1 MSIICR
7 MKNIKTHRV
16 IQTIVLLLGMGLPVA
31 CGQSAAATPVAADE
45 NRVPVVFVSPTLP
58 PFTAMPSPSPT
69 DTPLPTPSP
78 TATDTPLPPS
88 PTFVPP
94 TATAIPTAT
103 AVPSPTPLPVLSG
116 TAPEFPATRLVIPTL
131 EIDAPVEVAPI
142 RDGIW
147 DVSDLEQSVG
157 HLQGTSS
164 PGETGNVVLAGHI
177 TLPPDGREGPFYR
190 LGGLQPG
197 DMVEVYRGEQRFVY
211 QIDGAMVVSPTDVQV
226 AYPTENARLTLITC
240 QSYDRAV
247 AEYTERLVVVG
258 HLVSP

>member
-1 MSIICR
+1 

-31 CGQSAAATPVAADE
+31 CGQSAAATPVATDE

-58 PFTAMPSPSPT
+58 PFTATPSPT
-69 DTPLPTPSP
+69 DTPLPTPVP

-94 TATAIPTAT
+94 TATPTTAT
-103 AVPSPTPLPVLSG
+103 AVPSSTPLPVLPG

-177 TLPPDGREGPFYR
+177 TLPPDGEKA
-190 LGGLQPG
+190 
-197 DMVEVYRGEQRFVY
+197 RFIGWV
-211 QIDGAMVVSPTDVQV
+211 GCS
-226 AYPTENARLTLITC
+226 
-240 QSYDRAV
+240 RAIW
-247 AEYTERLVVVG
+247 
-258 HLVSP
+258 